1 MRPFHKKFLYF
12 IAFIISSCST
22 TNIIPPPTE
31 TLPEVIRIAVDN
43 KGHLEFQEIGYASW
57 YGEGDGFNL
66 RKTANGEIFN
76 TRLLT
81 AAHRTLPL
89 PSTVR
94 VTNLANQK
102 SVVLKV
108 NDRGPYINDRIIDL
122 SAAAAELL
130 DMKSQGI
137 AKVKV
142 ECISCMVNNTIS
154 AP

>member
-1 MRPFHKKFLYF
+1 MNFFYKNFLCF
-12 IAFIISSCST
+12 LILLFASSCAQPLAQNQSFPVAEKK
-22 TNIIPPPTE
+22 II
-31 TLPEVIRIAVDN
+31 VDN
-43 KGHLEFQEIGYASW
+43 TGPLQYEEIGYASW

-76 TRLLT
+76 TKYLT
-81 AAHRTLPL
+81 AAHRSLPL

-94 VTNLANQK
+94 VTNLSNQK

-122 SAAAAELL
+122 SSAAAEVLG
-130 DMKSQGI
+130 MKSQGI

-142 ECISCMVNNTIS
+142 ECISCKVNNTLK